1 MNENE
6 FAYRIRRALNEGA
19 ESLDAKTLQRL
30 EQARKAALARYRGD
44 ASRPWMPALPAGRAK
59 LLDFASAGTA
69 RWLNP
74 IGVAVPLA
82 ALLVGFIAIQQ
93 WQHERHIDELANL
106 DFSVLLDEAP
116 IEAYADKAFGEVL
129 RDDTI

>member
-19 ESLDAKTLQRL
+19 ESLDARTLHRL
-30 EQARKAALARYRGD
+30 EQARKTALARYRGE
-44 ASRPWMPALPAGRAK
+44 ASRAWMPALPAGRAK
-59 LLDFASAGTA
+59 LLEFATAGA
-69 RWLNP
+69 GRWLNP
-74 IGVAVPLA
+74 IAVAVPLVA
-82 ALLVGFIAIQQ
+82 VIVGFVAIQQ
-93 WQHERHIDELANL
+93 WQHERQIDEMANL